1 MGSSSTSWTSES
13 NTHAGTSKVYASST
27 WDAYVSTNGLKIQG
41 AEGNSGI
48 LELFADE
55 GDDNADKWKWQVADG
70 GSMTWESYTG
80 GSYAAKLTL
89 GTGGDLTVAG
99 DLTVTGADVTLG
111 ADADGT
117 DRSVTFGHSTLK
129 TIMGI
134 DDSLDCFVI
143 NTDAAFD
150 STLENNS
157 LSIDASHNVEI
168 AGDFKI
174 QGSKKMYFDGGGDT
188 YIWGTSTADQFD
200 IVVGGKVMLGM
211 GQYADETS
219 DFVQVPANTKFII
232 GGTGGE
238 SSDTYFL
245 QEPDDNLYLHVG
257 GAQMFLWDQDVS
269 GGGNGTIEV
278 GVDGDGCDFKLWGE
292 SSSHYCMWDQS
303 RDDFVLTSD
312 CNIGLGDTTPSYPL
326 VIQTTGRTSIG
337 KFISTDMSAQVFIQG
352 GGVDDESQLIL
363 SCNDE
368 GSSGSRGLIR
378 YKHNATEAS
387 QLLQIQV
394 GDGAAQE
401 AINIFGNGY
410 VGIGKEAP
418 VYALDVIGTN
428 VNHSG
433 NKYVARFHHDGGTGG
448 DNDNNGIIVQAGAD
462 DGDTSSND
470 VSYFAARDGNGS
482 DVGSL
487 THNTSGNFVINATS
501 DSRLK
506 ENIVDTQL
514 DGLSLCNQIKVREF
528 NWKDGFKGGIKNRA
542 GFIAQEVKAVFPE
555 AVSGTDGATKNKV
568 TDAVYDKDRNIVE
581 PQKIET
587 VIDPMMV
594 SQGSFIPILMKAI
607 QQLSD
612 KVTALENA

>member
-1 MGSSSTSWTSES
+1 MASIGPSTI
-13 NTHAGTSKVYASST
+13 ASSFER
-27 WDAYVSTNGLKIQG
+27 LL
-41 AEGNSGI
+41 I
-48 LELFADE
+48 LP
-55 GDDNADKWKWQVADG
+55 G
-70 GSMTWESYTG
+70 
-80 GSYAAKLTL
+80 
-89 GTGGDLTVAG
+89 
-99 DLTVTGADVTLG
+99 
-111 ADADGT
+111 
-117 DRSVTFGHSTLK
+117 
-129 TIMGI
+129 
-134 DDSLDCFVI
+134 
-143 NTDAAFD
+143 
-150 STLENNS
+150 
-157 LSIDASHNVEI
+157 
-168 AGDFKI
+168 
-174 QGSKKMYFDGGGDT
+174 GGGDSTNLIALTDGDAGTTFGLKLSTTDISIPATGKLYLDGGDNT
-188 YIWGTSTADQFD
+188 YISEASGARIELWAKGQMMLWCDNEADDNNVEVRAGTFHLRNADGDSPMLSFTSIKESSGTAQVHTIEPAGTDYSGDVVLIGRADSTTSTN
-200 IVVGGKVMLGM
+200 VVLNGNVGIGTHAVYPTGPTVGLQIFK
-211 GQYADETS
+211 ETH
-219 DFVQVPANTKFII
+219 V
-232 GGTGGE
+232 G
-238 SSDTYFL
+238 Y
-245 QEPDDNLYLHVG
+245 DDNGHDVKLF
-257 GAQMFLWDQDVS
+257 GATSGEYCKWD
-269 GGGNGTIEV
+269 E
-278 GVDGDGCDFKLWGE
+278 
-292 SSSHYCMWDQS
+292 S
-303 RDDFVLTSD
+303 RDDFVLTSG

-337 KFISTDMSAQVFIQG
+337 KFISTDMSAQVFIEG
-352 GGVDDESQLIL
+352 GGVDDESQIVL
-363 SCNDE
+363 SCKDE
-368 GSSGSRGLIR
+368 GSGGSRGLIR

-418 VYALDVIGTN
+418 LYALDVIGTN
-428 VNHSG
+428 VDNSG

-448 DNDNNGIIVQAGAD
+448 DNDNNGIVVQAGAD

-470 VSYFAARDGNGS
+470 VIYFNAWDGDGTNI
-482 DVGSL
+482 GSL

-528 NWKDGFKGGIKNRA
+528 NWKDGFKGGMKNRA